1 MVIDSVGSLLNGRT
15 PVTLT
20 PGLSVR
26 DAANL
31 LTHHRIGAAPVLS
44 GARLVGIFTERDVL
58 SRVVAEG
65 RDPQTTTVDQVMTHQ
80 PITVT
85 PSTSIVKAFDLMVDG
100 VFRHLPVVDGA
111 GAVVGVLSMRDIP
124 AEYRL
129 MHRQWMEWM
138 AGDGS
143 ATAISPV

>member
-31 LTHHRIGAAPVLS
+31 LARHRIGAAPVLS
-44 GARLVGIFTERDVL
+44 DARLVGIFTERDVL

-80 PITVT
+80 PVTVT
-85 PSTSIVKAFDLMVDG
+85 PSTGIVKAFGLMVDG

-143 ATAISPV
+143 ATAVSPV